1 MNKLPDVL
9 DENKMPLHVAFIID
23 GNGRW
28 AKKRGLSRSM
38 GHKVGFNTLLKMVQ
52 EVRALGIKYMSV
64 YCFSVDNWN
73 RPQAEVDYLMQLFRD
88 ILNPRKYKKFKEGAR
103 INIMGDMSRFPEDI
117 QANAKKAVLDSQ
129 NNTDLVLNLGL
140 NYGGREEIV
149 YAVNKLIAEGKTHIT
164 KEDISN
170 NIYTAGQPDPDFI
183 IRTSGELR
191 LSNWMPWQ
199 STYSEFYFPK
209 IHWPAFNKKHLITA
223 LVEYQSR
230 NRRFGA
236 IKEEHK

>member
-1 MNKLPDVL
+1 MNKLPEVL
-9 DENKMPLHVAFIID
+9 DENKMPNHIAFIID

-73 RPQAEVDYLMQLFRD
+73 RPQDEVDYLLQLFRE
-88 ILNPRKYKKFKEGAR
+88 ILNPKKYKKYKDGAR
-103 INIMGDMSRFPEDI
+103 INIMGDMSKFPLDI
-117 QANAKKAVLDSQ
+117 QENAKKAVADSQ

-149 YAVNKLIAEGKTHIT
+149 YAVNKLLAEGKTVIT

-223 LVEYQSR
+223 LQEYQNR

-236 IKEEHK
+236 IKEENK

>member
-73 RPQAEVDYLMQLFRD
+73 RPQADVDYLMQ
-88 ILNPRKYKKFKEGAR
+88 
-103 INIMGDMSRFPEDI
+103 
-117 QANAKKAVLDSQ
+117 
-129 NNTDLVLNLGL
+129 
-140 NYGGREEIV
+140 
-149 YAVNKLIAEGKTHIT
+149 
-164 KEDISN
+164 
-170 NIYTAGQPDPDFI
+170 
-183 IRTSGELR
+183 
-191 LSNWMPWQ
+191 
-199 STYSEFYFPK
+199 
-209 IHWPAFNKKHLITA
+209 
-223 LVEYQSR
+223 
-230 NRRFGA
+230 
-236 IKEEHK
+236 